1 MSRASSRASG
11 RTGRRTTLGLLAVI
25 VVASLAFAGCSA
37 LSGAAPTP
45 TPESFPGIA
54 DELAT
59 VGVTVVNWV
68 SGDAGCD
75 DPTLAPTAIAFT
87 ARGLDQATPIQL
99 RIYIF
104 RDRATWDRRSADVE
118 ACVAQWA
125 TDPANVE
132 LMQISPYSVAGQGPM
147 GTQFKDALRRGITT
161 SAGTGD

>member
-1 MSRASSRASG
+1 VI
-11 RTGRRTTLGLLAVI
+11 RRKLGPLVLLVLAGT
-25 VVASLAFAGCSA
+25 AFAGCSA

-54 DELAT
+54 DELGN

-75 DPTLAPTAIAFT
+75 DATLTPTAIAFT
-87 ARGLDQATPIQL
+87 ARGLDQTTPIQL

-104 RDRATWDRRSADVE
+104 RDRATWDRRSSDVE

-125 TDPANVE
+125 TDPGNVE